1 MKTFIIIM
9 IAVLWAGLKA
19 YKGVRKTFAEPEATA
34 TEPQQTGSP
43 RPAYESLFGD
53 TEDDEAAEN
62 PYAFGDDD
70 APATFEEEE
79 EAAGYYTYES
89 THVEEASEPARPGK
103 AEEPARKASA
113 PRMAAMVAPESDEEA
128 TQPFDLRQ
136 AVIFQTILHNKYN
149 PELSLS

>member
-1 MKTFIIIM
+1 MKTFLLIT
-9 IAVLWAGLKA
+9 IAILWIGLKA
-19 YKGVRKTFAEPEATA
+19 YKGVRKNFAEPEATA
-34 TEPQQTGSP
+34 NEPQQTGSP

-53 TEDDEAAEN
+53 TEDDVEAEN

-70 APATFEEEE
+70 EPATFEEEE

-89 THVEEASEPARPGK
+89 THVEEASEPARPEK
-103 AEEPARKASA
+103 AEKPVRQGSA

-136 AVIFQTILHNKYN
+136 AVIFQTILNNKYN